1 MGGAEEASANG
12 GGTTAHEDGQRRF
25 ALMLND
31 RAKRVSDE
39 VREGLAELVPPED
52 RFFSGSMEEAQ
63 EITEEIVRRRYP
75 LVFTGGGD
83 GTVIDFMDRI
93 TRVAEKMPDVP
104 PPAIG
109 ILRLGTGNGLAQLI
123 SSGDFRSDI
132 KSYVAN
138 GFQDTQRLALIECE
152 GRRFPFAGLGWDA
165 EILNDYIHVKTRYG
179 TKPVVGKMVQ
189 NVGGYFAAFFLKTVP
204 RMTTRVVKRSQAIGR
219 VVNLGE
225 RAYRLGSGG
234 VVRRVIGPGEVMY
247 EGRLQFA
254 MVGTSPYYGFA
265 LKVMPFAG
273 LTPNFMHLRMGSMG
287 ASAAVRDLR
296 KVWTGEWE
304 HPELYDF
311 YVRHVRV
318 EFDQEMPFQI
328 GGDGTGW
335 RENAEFALSKAS
347 VRLVRFI

>member
-1 MGGAEEASANG
+1 MVEGDAGTAGGGGAVDG
-12 GGTTAHEDGQRRF
+12 GRRRF

-31 RAKRVSDE
+31 RAKRVSAD
-39 VREGLAELVPPED
+39 VRERLSELVPPED
-52 RFFSGSMEEAQ
+52 RFFSRSMEEAQ
-63 EITEEIVRRRYP
+63 EITEEIMRRRYP
-75 LVFTGGGD
+75 IVFTGGGD

-93 TRVAEKMPDVP
+93 TRVAEAMPDVP

-138 GFQDTQRLALIECE
+138 GFQDTQTLALIECE

-165 EILNDYIHVKTRYG
+165 EILNDYIHVKQRYG

-189 NVGGYFAAFFLKTVP
+189 NVGGYFAAFFLKTAP
-204 RMTTRVVKRSQAIGR
+204 RMGGR
-219 VVNLGE
+219 LIHRKHAKARIVNLGE
-225 RAYRLGSGG
+225 RAYRLGTGG
-234 VVRRVIGPGEVMY
+234 VVRRVIAKDEVFY

-287 ASAAVRDLR
+287 ASAAVRSLR

-304 HPELYDF
+304 HPQLYDY
-311 YVRHVRV
+311 YVRHVRIDFT
-318 EFDQEMPFQI
+318 EDMPFQI

-335 RENAEFALSKAS
+335 RRSADFAISKAS
-347 VRLVRFI
+347 VQLVRFI